1 MHGLVNVKG
10 HDIRLDLEAPPDQ
23 QLFDL
28 GSNPDAIHRS
38 LAVKILIERCSK
50 HFVFVLFVC
59 FFLRRPEIA
68 DIVERY
74 LADEVEPKNI
84 EQPWP
89 SS

>member
-1 MHGLVNVKG
+1 VKG

-50 HFVFVLFVC
+50 HPPPSGN
-59 FFLRRPEIA
+59 RRHSRAVP
-68 DIVERY
+68 R
-74 LADEVEPKNI
+74 
-84 EQPWP
+84 
-89 SS
+89 